1 MVFRAGCNS
10 PLAVQSANPVQL
22 NVRGRTG
29 ETPVP
34 TVTVWMEEDEKL
46 WDCMIPEFFVFSQ
59 RGGGSY
65 SGKERKM
72 FSGLM
77 EQLSK
82 NAGFVGVV
90 LVIAAVII
98 ALARISE
105 VTFLKENV
113 YKVGSTKY
121 VAICGMMGALAG
133 ILMLFEIP
141 LVFLAPN
148 FYKLDFSELPVMIG
162 GMYLGPVSAVI
173 IELVKI
179 LVHLVL
185 KGTSTAFVG
194 EFANFAVGCS
204 LVLPAVIIDHTKKT
218 RERAFLGL
226 IAGTIVITVFGTL
239 FNAWYLLPAFS
250 KLYGMPLDAIIGMG
264 TAIHPSINGIM
275 SFVIMCVAPLNLIKG
290 AVISLLTLLL
300 YKRLSPLLHNMMS

>member
-1 MVFRAGCNS
+1 MSNLVS
-10 PLAVQSANPVQL
+10 
-22 NVRGRTG
+22 
-29 ETPVP
+29 E
-34 TVTVWMEEDEKL
+34 
-46 WDCMIPEFFVFSQ
+46 I
-59 RGGGSY
+59 
-65 SGKERKM
+65 
-72 FSGLM
+72 
-77 EQLSK
+77 SK
-82 NAGFVGVV
+82 NAEFVLVV

-105 VTFLKENV
+105 MTFLKGSV
-113 YKVGSTKY
+113 YKVSSTKY
-121 VAICGMMGALAG
+121 IAICGMMGALSG

-162 GMYLGPVSAVI
+162 GMYLGPVSAVL

-179 LVHLVL
+179 LVHLVI

-204 LVLPAVIIDHTKKT
+204 LVLPAVIVYHTKKT
-218 RERAFLGL
+218 RTRALIGL
-226 IAGTIVITVFGTL
+226 LTGTVVITVFGTL

-264 TAIHPSINGIM
+264 TAIHPSINDVM
-275 SFVIMCVAPLNLIKG
+275 SFVILCVAPLNLIKG
-290 AVISLLTLLL
+290 ALISVLTLLL
-300 YKRLSPLLHNMMS
+300 YKRLSPLLHNMMG